1 MDWRSKR
8 KGTEMNP
15 ACGLQQLV
23 DAIYKK
29 GKKLYLG
36 RKNQEPEFEIKS
48 MSYTCMWNYQGVRI
62 LRIWSLRK
70 SLRGKMGLLEILV
83 YLDDI

>member
-1 MDWRSKR
+1 M
-8 KGTEMNP
+8 
-15 ACGLQQLV
+15 
-23 DAIYKK
+23 
-29 GKKLYLG
+29 G
-36 RKNQEPEFEIKS
+36 RKNQELEFEIKS